1 MGSVF
6 DMAGNLT
13 KKKKEPIAPK
23 EFGNTDKISVKTVR
37 PSLPKNILEEMQETL
52 KKIQEAR
59 PRVEAG
65 DSSAKY
71 RHEDLEALLLIN
83 KVISSTLFSE
93 EILSIVMQKA
103 VEFLKAE
110 RGFLMLKNEAG
121 ELEFRTAHNIQKQL
135 LSDEDFKISSSI
147 AMRVAETGESIYTSD
162 AQSDPRFSSQK
173 SIAELHLRS
182 IMCVPMKAKEKV
194 IGIIYLDSS
203 AQASIFLES
212 DLYLFELFA
221 GQAAIAIENARLYDS
236 VFQLK
241 RYNEDVVNHTP
252 VGILVLNEALEVTT
266 ANRAAF
272 KIFGKEEIK
281 PNNGTLRLGDFI
293 PSDHVAYWEETGE
306 EVIKTGRSFEEPRYY
321 LTRGKDEI
329 ALSWKAHPLVVP
341 DRGNSSAIL
350 VIDDI
355 TEKVLLEK
363 YIILSEK
370 LVAKEE
376 MGASIGHELNNY
388 LAIISSNTEMLLLNI
403 KKNAWDK
410 VSQNSQS
417 VLENIAKMRRFT
429 DSLMDF
435 SKLEPEMRE
444 FDLRRLVEDLLF
456 SIKPQKSFSHLRF
469 FTHLPA
475 NLPPVT
481 VDVGQVQQ
489 VLFNLIKNAAEAIK
503 EVGRPGG
510 NVEISAAFRPERMA
524 IELKVK
530 DDGPGIAPEN
540 MKKIFEPRFTTKATG
555 HGLGLANCRRIM
567 ETHGGKISVES
578 QPGAGTVFLLSF
590 PVSSRP

>member
-1 MGSVF
+1 
-6 DMAGNLT
+6 MAGNIT
-13 KKKKEPIAPK
+13 KKKKEPPAPK
-23 EFGNTDKISVKTVR
+23 GFGNTDKISVKTVR

-59 PRVEAG
+59 PRV
-65 DSSAKY
+65 DSGEGPAKY
-71 RHEDLEALLLIN
+71 RHEDLETLLLIN
-83 KVISSTLFSE
+83 KVISSTLFTE
-93 EILSIVMQKA
+93 EILYIVMQKA

-110 RGFLMLKNEAG
+110 RGFLMLKNETG
-121 ELEFRTAHNIQKQL
+121 ELEFRTAHNIQKEH
-135 LSDEDFKISSSI
+135 LSEEDFHISSSI
-147 AMRVAETGESIYTSD
+147 ALRVAETGESIYTSD

-173 SIAELHLRS
+173 SIAELNLRS
-182 IMCVPMKAKEKV
+182 IMCVPMKAKDKI

-203 AQASIFLES
+203 TQASIFLES

-241 RYNEDVVNHTP
+241 RYNEDVINHTP
-252 VGILVLNEALEVTT
+252 VGILVVNVNLDVTT

-272 KIFGKEEIK
+272 KIFGKEEIQQ
-281 PNNGTLRLGDFI
+281 NGTLRLVDFI
-293 PSDHVAYWEETGE
+293 PPDHVAYWEETCE

-329 ALSWKAHPLVVP
+329 ALAWKGYPLVAP
-341 DRGNSSAIL
+341 NRGDSLAIL

-376 MGASIGHELNNY
+376 MAASIGHELNNY
-388 LAIISSNTEMLLLNI
+388 LTIISSNTEMLLLNI
-403 KKNAWDK
+403 KNNAWDK
-410 VSQNSQS
+410 VTHNSQA
-417 VLENIAKMRRFT
+417 VLENITKMRRFT

-435 SKLEPEMRE
+435 SKLEPELRE

-456 SIKPQKSFSHLRF
+456 SVKPQKNFSCLRF

-475 NLPPVT
+475 NLPLVT
-481 VDVGQVQQ
+481 IDVGQIQQ

-503 EVGRPGG
+503 ESGQPMG
-510 NVEISAAFRPERMA
+510 NVELSASFRPERKA

-530 DDGPGIAPEN
+530 DDGPGIVPEN
-540 MKKIFEPRFTTKATG
+540 LAKIFEARFTTKPTG
-555 HGLGLANCRRIM
+555 HGLGLANCKKIM
-567 ETHGGKISVES
+567 ENHDGKISVES
-578 QPGAGTVFLLSF
+578 QTGSGTTFLLTF
-590 PVSSRP
+590 PVAPRP

>member
-1 MGSVF
+1 
-6 DMAGNLT
+6 MAGNIT
-13 KKKKEPIAPK
+13 KKKKESFAPK
-23 EFGNTDKISVKTVR
+23 GFGNTDKISVKTVR

-59 PRVEAG
+59 PRV
-65 DSSAKY
+65 DSGEGPAKY
-71 RHEDLEALLLIN
+71 RHEDLETLLLIN
-83 KVISSTLFSE
+83 KVISSTLFTE
-93 EILSIVMQKA
+93 EILYIVMQKA

-110 RGFLMLKNEAG
+110 RGFLMLKNETG
-121 ELEFRTAHNIQKQL
+121 ELEFRTAHNIQKEH
-135 LSDEDFKISSSI
+135 LSEEDFHISSSI
-147 AMRVAETGESIYTSD
+147 ALRVAETGESIYTSD
-162 AQSDPRFSSQK
+162 AQTDPRFSSQK

-182 IMCVPMKAKEKV
+182 IMCVPMKAKDKI

-203 AQASIFLES
+203 AQATIFLES

-241 RYNEDVVNHTP
+241 RYNEDVINHTP
-252 VGILVLNEALEVTT
+252 VGILVVNGNLDVTT

-272 KIFGKEEIK
+272 KIFGKEEIES
-281 PNNGTLRLGDFI
+281 NNALRLSDFI
-293 PSDHVAYWEETGE
+293 PADHVAYWEETCE

-329 ALSWKAHPLVVP
+329 ALAWKGYPLVAP
-341 DRGNSSAIL
+341 NRGDSLAIL

-376 MGASIGHELNNY
+376 MAASIGHELNNY

-403 KKNAWDK
+403 KNNAWDK
-410 VSQNSQS
+410 VTHNSQA

-435 SKLEPEMRE
+435 SKLEPELRE

-456 SIKPQKSFSHLRF
+456 SVKPQKNFSCLRF

-475 NLPPVT
+475 NLPLVT
-481 VDVGQVQQ
+481 IDVGQIQQ

-503 EVGRPGG
+503 ESGQPMG
-510 NVEISAAFRPERMA
+510 NVELSASFRPERKI

-540 MKKIFEPRFTTKATG
+540 LAKIFEARFTTKPTG
-555 HGLGLANCRRIM
+555 HGLGLANCKKIM
-567 ETHGGKISVES
+567 ESHDGKISVES
-578 QPGAGTVFLLSF
+578 QTGCGTTFLLTF
-590 PVSSRP
+590 PAAPRP

>member
-1 MGSVF
+1 
-6 DMAGNLT
+6 MAGNAT
-13 KKKKEPIAPK
+13 KRKKEPTAPAG
-23 EFGNTDKISVKTVR
+23 FGNTDKLSIKTIR

-52 KKIQEAR
+52 KKIREAH
-59 PRVEAG
+59 PRLDGTEG
-65 DSSAKY
+65 SAKY
-71 RHEDLEALLLIN
+71 RREDLEALLLIN
-83 KVISSTLFSE
+83 KVISSSLFTE

-110 RGFLMLKNEAG
+110 RGFLMLTNEAG
-121 ELEFRTAHNIQKQL
+121 ELEFRTAHNIQKEH
-135 LSDEDFKISSSI
+135 LSEEDFRISSSI
-147 AMRVAETGESIYTSD
+147 AMKVAETGESIYTSD
-162 AQSDPRFSSQK
+162 AQADPRFASQK

-182 IMCVPMKAKEKV
+182 IMCVPLKAKDET

-241 RYNEDVVNHTP
+241 RYNEDVINHTP
-252 VGILVLNEALEVTT
+252 VGILVLNESLQVTT
-266 ANRAAF
+266 ANQAAF
-272 KIFGKEEIK
+272 RIFGKAEATGSSRPAE
-281 PNNGTLRLGDFI
+281 LADFL
-293 PSDHVAYWEETGE
+293 PADHVAYWEETCE
-306 EVIKTGRSFEEPRYY
+306 EVIRTGRSFEEPRYY
-321 LTRGKDEI
+321 LTRGKDE
-329 ALSWKAHPLVVP
+329 AVLAWKAHPLATP
-341 DRGNSSAIL
+341 QRRSNSAIL

-376 MGASIGHELNNY
+376 MAASVGHELNNY
-388 LAIISSNTEMLLLNI
+388 LSIISSNTEMLMLNV
-403 KKNAWDK
+403 KKSAWDK
-410 VSQNSQS
+410 VAQNGQA
-417 VLENIAKMRRFT
+417 VLENIGKMKRFT

-456 SIKPQKSFSHLRF
+456 SLKAQKGFAHIRF

-481 VDVGQVQQ
+481 IDVGQVQQ
-489 VLFNLIKNAAEAIK
+489 VFFNLIKNAAEAIQDS
-503 EVGRPGG
+503 G
-510 NVEISAAFRPERMA
+510 NATGSVEISAAFRPERQSVEVK
-524 IELKVK
+524 IK

-540 MKKIFEPRFTTKATG
+540 LARVFEPRFTTKPTG

-567 ETHGGKISVES
+567 DTHGGKVTVES
-578 QPGAGTVFLLSF
+578 QPGSGTTFIVSF
-590 PVSSRP
+590 PTTARP

>member
-1 MGSVF
+1 
-6 DMAGNLT
+6 MAGNAA
-13 KKKKEPIAPK
+13 KKKKEPAAPK
-23 EFGNTDKISVKTVR
+23 GFGNTDKLSVKTVR
-37 PSLPKNILEEMQETL
+37 PALPKSIVEEMQETL
-52 KKIQEAR
+52 KKIREAH
-59 PRVEAG
+59 PRVDTSEG
-65 DSSAKY
+65 GAKY

-83 KVISSTLFSE
+83 KVISSSLFTE

-121 ELEFRTAHNIQKQL
+121 ELEFRTAHNIQKEH
-135 LSDEDFKISSSI
+135 LSEEDFRISSSI
-147 AMRVAETGESIYTSD
+147 SMKVAETGESIYTSD
-162 AQSDPRFSSQK
+162 AQTDPRFSSQK

-182 IMCVPMKAKEKV
+182 IMCVPLKAKDEV

-241 RYNEDVVNHTP
+241 RYNEDVINHTP
-252 VGILVLNEALEVTT
+252 VGILVLNESLEVTT
-266 ANRAAF
+266 ANRAAY
-272 KIFGKEEIK
+272 KIFGKEEMPNPSGPIK
-281 PNNGTLRLGDFI
+281 LSSFL
-293 PSDHVAYWEETGE
+293 PSDHVAYWEETCE
-306 EVIKTGRSFEEPRYY
+306 EVIRTGRSFEESRYY
-321 LTRGKDEI
+321 LTRGREE
-329 ALSWKAHPLVVP
+329 AVLSWKAHPLATP
-341 DRGNSSAIL
+341 DKKSNSAIL

-355 TEKVLLEK
+355 TENVLLEK

-376 MGASIGHELNNY
+376 MAASVGHELNNY
-388 LAIISSNTEMLLLNI
+388 LSIISSNTEMLLLNI
-403 KKNAWDK
+403 KKAAWDK
-410 VSQNSQS
+410 VAQNCEG
-417 VLENIAKMRRFT
+417 VLEHIGKMRRYT

-456 SIKPQKSFSHLRF
+456 SLKPQKSFAHIRF

-481 VDVGQVQQ
+481 IDVGQVQQ
-489 VLFNLIKNAAEAIK
+489 VFFNLIKNAAEAIK
-503 EVGRPGG
+503 DSEKNTGSI
-510 NVEISAAFRPERMA
+510 EISATFRPEKDC

-530 DDGPGIAPEN
+530 DDGPGIPAGN
-540 MKKIFEPRFTTKATG
+540 LTRIFEPRFTTKPTG

-567 ETHGGKISVES
+567 QAHGGKITVES
-578 QPGAGTVFLLSF
+578 RPGAGTTFVLSF
-590 PVSSRP
+590 ATSARP

>member
-1 MGSVF
+1 
-6 DMAGNLT
+6 MAGNAT
-13 KKKKEPIAPK
+13 KKRKEPTTSK
-23 EFGNTDKISVKTVR
+23 GFGNTDKISIKTVR
-37 PSLPKNILEEMQETL
+37 PALPKNIVEEMQETL
-52 KKIQEAR
+52 NRIRKAH
-59 PRVEAG
+59 PRVDTA
-65 DSSAKY
+65 DSGAKY

-83 KVISSTLFSE
+83 KVISSSLFTE

-121 ELEFRTAHNIQKQL
+121 ELEFRTAHNIQKEH
-135 LSDEDFKISSSI
+135 LSEEDFRISTSI
-147 AMRVAETGESIYTSD
+147 SMKVAETGESIYTSD
-162 AQSDPRFSSQK
+162 AQADPRFSGQR
-173 SIAELHLRS
+173 SIEDLHLRS
-182 IMCVPMKAKEKV
+182 IMCVPLKAKDEV

-203 AQASIFLES
+203 TQASIFLES

-241 RYNEDVVNHTP
+241 RYNEDVINHTP
-252 VGILVLNEALEVTT
+252 VGILVLNETLEVIT
-266 ANRAAF
+266 ANRAAY
-272 KIFGKEEIK
+272 KTFGREEITNAAGPIK
-281 PNNGTLRLGDFI
+281 LSDFL
-293 PSDHVAYWEETGE
+293 PSDHVAYWEETCE
-306 EVIKTGRSFEEPRYY
+306 EVIRTGRSFEEPRYY
-321 LTRGKDEI
+321 LTRGKEE
-329 ALSWKAHPLVVP
+329 AVLAWKAHPLATP
-341 DRGNSSAIL
+341 DKKTNSAIL

-376 MGASIGHELNNY
+376 MAASVGHELNNY
-388 LAIISSNTEMLLLNI
+388 LSIISSNTEMLMLNI
-403 KKNAWDK
+403 KKSAWDK
-410 VSQNSQS
+410 VAQNCEG
-417 VLENIAKMRRFT
+417 VLEHIGKMRRFT

-435 SKLEPEMRE
+435 SKLDPEMRE

-456 SIKPQKSFSHLRF
+456 SLKPQKSFDQIRF

-481 VDVGQVQQ
+481 IDVGQVQQ
-489 VLFNLIKNAAEAIK
+489 VFFNLIKNAAEAIRDSGK
-503 EVGRPGG
+503 SSGSI
-510 NVEISAAFRPERMA
+510 EISAAFRPDKEI
-524 IELKVK
+524 IELNVK

-540 MKKIFEPRFTTKATG
+540 LNRIFEPRFTTKPTG

-567 ETHGGKISVES
+567 EAHGGKITVES
-578 QPGAGTVFLLSF
+578 QTRSGTVFVLSF
-590 PVSSRP
+590 PSSTRP

>member
-1 MGSVF
+1 
-6 DMAGNLT
+6 MAGNTT
-13 KKKKEPIAPK
+13 KKKKDPAPPK
-23 EFGNTDKISVKTVR
+23 GFGNTDRISVKTGR
-37 PSLPKNILEEMQETL
+37 PSLPRNILEEMQETL

-59 PRVEAG
+59 PRVA
-65 DSSAKY
+65 DSSDGAAKF

-83 KVISSTLFSE
+83 KVISSSLFTE

-110 RGFLMLKNEAG
+110 RGFLMLKDQSG
-121 ELEFRTAHNIQKQL
+121 GLEFRTAHNIQKEHL
-135 LSDEDFKISSSI
+135 EEEDFRISSSI
-147 AMRVAETGESIYTSD
+147 ALKVAQTGESIYTSD
-162 AQSDPRFSSQK
+162 AQTDPRFSSQK

-182 IMCVPMKAKEKV
+182 IMCVPLKAKDEV
-194 IGIIYLDSS
+194 VGIIYLDSS

-241 RYNEDVVNHTP
+241 RYNEDVINHTP
-252 VGILVLNEALEVTT
+252 VGILVLNENLEVTT
-266 ANRAAF
+266 ANRTAF
-272 KIFGKEEIK
+272 KIFGKEESGK
-281 PNNGTLRLGDFI
+281 SSGALKLFHFI
-293 PSDHVAYWEETGE
+293 PADHVAYWEETCE

-321 LTRGKDEI
+321 LTRGKEEVVL
-329 ALSWKAHPLVVP
+329 AWKAHPLSAP
-341 DRGNSSAIL
+341 DRKSTSAIL

-376 MGASIGHELNNY
+376 MAASVGHELNNY
-388 LAIISSNTEMLLLNI
+388 LSIISSNTELLLLNI

-410 VSQNSQS
+410 VTQNSQS
-417 VLENIAKMRRFT
+417 VLENIAKMKRFT

-435 SKLEPEMRE
+435 SKLDPELRE

-456 SIKPQKSFSHLRF
+456 SVKPQKSFSHVRF

-475 NLPPVT
+475 NLPPVN
-481 VDVGQVQQ
+481 VDVGQIQQ
-489 VLFNLIKNAAEAIK
+489 VLFNLVKNAAEAIK
-503 EVGRPGG
+503 DSGKTSG
-510 NVEISAAFRPERMA
+510 NIELSAVFRPEKNF
-524 IELKVK
+524 IELRVK
-530 DDGPGIAPEN
+530 NDGPGISPEN
-540 MKKIFEPRFTTKATG
+540 LVRIFEPRFTTKATG

-567 ETHGGKISVES
+567 ETHGGKILVES
-578 QPGAGTVFLLSF
+578 QHGAGTSFVLTF